1 MLEVDIREL
10 KDDVGALKGDVGV
23 LKADVSVLKE
33 DVSALKGD
41 VGVLKQDVSALKSDV
56 GVLKTDVSVLK
67 NDVGALKDDVREL
80 KTVVVDGLG
89 RLERIIFSES
99 AETHAYVDLK
109 VGEVRAEVHQLGTD
123 LREEMRQHRQLT
135 GVEFARAAVH
145 ADTLFEKLRVQLVLM
160 AEHQA
165 MLFERQERDHRG

>member
-1 MLEVDIREL
+1 
-10 KDDVGALKGDVGV
+10 
-23 LKADVSVLKE
+23 
-33 DVSALKGD
+33 
-41 VGVLKQDVSALKSDV
+41 
-56 GVLKTDVSVLK
+56 
-67 NDVGALKDDVREL
+67 VREL

-99 AETHAYVDLK
+99 AETHAYVDLT
-109 VGEVRAEVHQLGTD
+109 VGEVRAEVRQLGAELRGEMGQLGVD
-123 LREEMRQHRQLT
+123 LREEMRQQRQLT
-135 GVEFARAAVH
+135 GAEFARAAGH

>member
-1 MLEVDIREL
+1 MLEDDVREL
-10 KDDVGALKGDVGV
+10 KGDVGALKGDVGV

-33 DVSALKGD
+33 DVSALKND
-41 VGVLKQDVSALKSDV
+41 VGVLKA
-56 GVLKTDVSVLK
+56 DVSVLK

-145 ADTLFEKLRVQLVLM
+145 ADTLFEKLRAQLALV